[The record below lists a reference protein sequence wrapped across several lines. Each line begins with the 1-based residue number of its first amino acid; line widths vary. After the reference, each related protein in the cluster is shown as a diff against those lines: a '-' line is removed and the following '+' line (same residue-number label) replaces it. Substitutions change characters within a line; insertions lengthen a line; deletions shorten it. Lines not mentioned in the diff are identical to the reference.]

1 MKQSIYG
8 STGFIGKRYSEL
20 YHQNIVSQD
29 RTQREPITDD
39 IVYFISTVHNYN
51 VFDNITL
58 DVNTNLNVLCE
69 VLDNCRDRDITFN
82 FISSWFVYGKTEL
95 PANEE
100 MYCFP
105 KGFYSITKKAAEDLL
120 ISFCETYHKNYR
132 IIRLCNVLG
141 RGDEK
146 VSSSKNALTYMIECL
161 KRNEDVY
168 LYDEGT
174 PKRDVMHLDDVCK
187 AINLICN
194 KGNLNE
200 IYNVG
205 SGYPTEISA
214 IINLAKQFLG
224 SNSKIKYKEAPEFHQ
239 IVQTKDFWM
248 DNSKLKGLG
257 FEQTISLEKIVEE
270 LCQ

>member
-8 STGFIGKRYSEL
+8 STGFIGKQYSKL
-20 YHQNIVSQD
+20 YQQNIVSQG
-29 RTQREPITDD
+29 REERKPITDD

-58 DVNTNLNVLCE
+58 DVDTNLNVLCE
-69 VLDNCRDRDITFN
+69 VLDHCRDRDITFN

-95 PANEE
+95 PASEE
-100 MYCFP
+100 TYCFP
-105 KGFYSITKKAAEDLL
+105 KGFYSITKKSAEDLL
-120 ISFCETYHKNYR
+120 ISFCETYNKNYR

-141 RGDEK
+141 RGDGK
-146 VSSSKNALTYMIECL
+146 ASSTKNALTYMIECL
-161 KRNEDVY
+161 KKNEDVY
-168 LYDEGT
+168 LYDNGT

-187 AINLICN
+187 AINLICS
-194 KGNLNE
+194 KGNLNQ

-205 SGYPTEISA
+205 SGYPTEISS
-214 IINLAKQFLG
+214 IIHLAKQILG
-224 SNSKIKYKEAPEFHQ
+224 STSQIKTKEAPEFHK

-248 DNSKLKGLG
+248 DTTKLKGLG
-257 FEQTISLEKIVEE
+257 FEQTIPLEKIVEE